1 MSIFTG
7 LYGYEIIML
16 VLGVVL
22 FLVLTFILLRSVV
35 KDQPWGKLVPFFLL
49 PIFMIGFPSFKK
61 LSYDDG
67 KIELE
72 KATHSLSDNPTDTAN
87 RKQTEAAIRAVEG
100 RGQQD
105 PGALVAIAGA
115 HWALGNYDSCQQLVA
130 RAEVLSPVDMALR
143 RQIGVLQGKV
153 QLHNQFK
160 QDVGLLDGYLKRIQ
174 SGDKDT
180 VLAGSLAAIL
190 DTLKKPVYV
199 SDMDAL
205 VISKAYLALDHP
217 DKALQVA
224 DKIVAAGAASDSVV
238 RFREALKKGDAGLAE
253 LKLPATAAARTVK
266 TVTFDKNVIT
276 RRGMEAVKK
285 Q

>member
-22 FLVLTFILLRSVV
+22 FLVLIFILLRSVV
-35 KDQPWGKLVPFFLL
+35 KDQPWGKMVPFFLL

-72 KATHSLSDNPTDTAN
+72 KVTHSLSSDPTDTAT
-87 RKQTEAAIRAVEG
+87 RKQAEEAIQSLEG
-100 RGQQD
+100 RGQRD
-105 PGALVAIAGA
+105 AGALVAIAGA
-115 HWALGNYDSCQQLVA
+115 HWALGNYDSCQRLVA
-130 RAEVLSPVDMALR
+130 KAEGLSPEDSTLRTQIAAL
-143 RQIGVLQGKV
+143 QAKV

-160 QDVGLLDGYLKRIQ
+160 EDVGLLEGYLRRIQ

-180 VLAGSLAAIL
+180 TLAGSMAAIL
-190 DTLKKPVYV
+190 DSLKKPLYV
-199 SDMDAL
+199 SDRDAL
-205 VISKAYLALDHP
+205 VISKVYVALDQP
-217 DKALQVA
+217 SKALQVA
-224 DKIVAAGAASDSVV
+224 DKIVASEPTSDSLI
-238 RFREALKKGDAGLAE
+238 RFRETLKNGGGLVE
-253 LKLPATAAARTVK
+253 QLKLPSTHAARTVK
-266 TVTFDKNVIT
+266 GVDFDKNVIT
-276 RRGMEAVKK
+276 RKDMKMVKK

>member
-22 FLVLTFILLRSVV
+22 FLVLIFILLRSVV

-72 KATHSLSDNPTDTAN
+72 KATHSLSDNPTDTAT
-87 RKQTEAAIRAVEG
+87 RKQAEAAIRNVEG

-115 HWALGNYDSCQQLVA
+115 HWALGNYDSCQQLVMK
-130 RAEVLSPVDMALR
+130 AEGLSPVDTALQ

-160 QDVGLLDGYLKRIQ
+160 QNIGLLDGYLKRIQ
-174 SGDKDT
+174 AGDKDT
-180 VLAGSLAAIL
+180 ALARSMAGIL
-190 DTLKKPVYV
+190 DTLKMPLYV
-199 SDMDAL
+199 SDKDAL
-205 VISKAYLALDHP
+205 VISKAYVALDHP
-217 DKALQVA
+217 DQALQVT
-224 DKIVAAGAASDSVV
+224 DKIVASGVASDSVV
-238 RFREALKKGDAGLAE
+238 RFREALKKGELEA
-253 LKLPATAAARTVK
+253 LKLPVTPAAKAVK

-276 RRGMEAVKK
+276 RKGMEVVRK
-285 Q
+285 

>member
-22 FLVLTFILLRSVV
+22 FVVLIFILLRSVV

-72 KATHSLSDNPTDTAN
+72 KVTHSLSENPTDTIT
-87 RKQTEAAIRAVEG
+87 RKQAEDAIQSVEG
-100 RGQQD
+100 RGQKD

-115 HWALGNYDSCQQLVA
+115 HWALGNYDSCQRLVA
-130 RAEVLSPVDMALR
+130 RAERLSPADTALQA
-143 RQIGVLQGKV
+143 QIGVLQGKV

-160 QDVGLLDGYLKRIQ
+160 QDVGLLDEYLKRIR

-180 VLAGSLAAIL
+180 ALAAGMAAIL
-190 DTLKKPVYV
+190 DSLKKPLYV
-199 SDMDAL
+199 SDKDAL
-205 VISKAYLALDHP
+205 VISKAYFALDHS
-217 DKALQVA
+217 DKALQLT

-238 RFREALKKGDAGLAE
+238 RFRDALKKGSAELEE
-253 LKLPATAAARTVK
+253 LKLPSTPATRAVK
-266 TVTFDKNVIT
+266 TVNFDKNVIT
-276 RRGMEAVKK
+276 RKGMEPVKK
-285 Q
+285 P

>member
-22 FLVLTFILLRSVV
+22 FLVLIFILLRSVV

-72 KATHSLSDNPTDTAN
+72 KATHSLSDNPTDTAT
-87 RKQTEAAIRAVEG
+87 RKQAEAAIRSVEG

-115 HWALGNYDSCQQLVA
+115 HWALGNYDSCQQLVMK
-130 RAEVLSPVDMALR
+130 AEGLSPVDTALR
-143 RQIGVLQGKV
+143 RQIGVLQAKV

-160 QDVGLLDGYLKRIQ
+160 RDVGVLDGYLKRIQ
-174 SGDKDT
+174 AGDKDT
-180 VLAGSLAAIL
+180 ALARSMAAIL
-190 DTLKKPVYV
+190 DTLKKPIYV
-199 SDMDAL
+199 SDKDAL
-205 VISKAYLALDHP
+205 VISKAYVALDHP
-217 DKALQVA
+217 DKALLVT
-224 DKIVAAGAASDSVV
+224 DRIVASGAASDSVV
-238 RFREALKKGDAGLAE
+238 QFREALKKGGLEA
-253 LKLPATAAARTVK
+253 LRLPATQAARAVK
-266 TVTFDKNVIT
+266 TVNFDKNVIT
-276 RRGMEAVKK
+276 RKGMEEVRR

>member
-1 MSIFTG
+1 MSIFNG
-7 LYGYEIIML
+7 LYGYEVIML
-16 VLGVVL
+16 VLGVML
-22 FLVLTFILLRSVV
+22 FLVLIFILLRSVV

-72 KATHSLSDNPTDTAN
+72 KATHSLSDDPTDTTI
-87 RKQTEAAIRAVEG
+87 RKQAEAAIRSVEG

-105 PGALVAIAGA
+105 PGALVALAGA
-115 HWALGNYDSCQQLVA
+115 HWALGNYDSCQQLVMK
-130 RAEVLSPVDMALR
+130 AEGLSPADTALR
-143 RQIGVLQGKV
+143 RQIGTLQAKV

-160 QDVGLLDGYLKRIQ
+160 RDVDVLDGYLKRIQ

-180 VLAGSLAAIL
+180 ALARSMAAIL

-199 SDMDAL
+199 SDKDAL
-205 VISKAYLALDHP
+205 VISKAYVALDHP
-217 DKALQVA
+217 DKALQVT
-224 DKIVAAGAASDSVV
+224 DKIVESGAASDSVV
-238 RFREALKKGDAGLAE
+238 HFREALKRGDGGLEA
-253 LKLPATAAARTVK
+253 LKLPATPAARAVK

-276 RRGMEAVKK
+276 RKGMEVVKK
-285 Q
+285 S

>member
-22 FLVLTFILLRSVV
+22 FLVLIFILLRSVV

-72 KATHSLSDNPTDTAN
+72 KATHSLSANPTDTTT
-87 RKQTEAAIRAVEG
+87 RKQTEEAIRVVQG

-115 HWALGNYDSCQQLVA
+115 HWALGNYDSSQQLVIK
-130 RAEVLSPVDMALR
+130 AEGLLPVDTAVR
-143 RQIGVLQGKV
+143 RQIGVLQAKV

-160 QDVGLLDGYLKRIQ
+160 RDVGALDGYLKRIQ
-174 SGDKDT
+174 AGDKDT
-180 VLAGSLAAIL
+180 TLAGSMAAIL
-190 DTLKKPVYV
+190 DSLKKPMYV
-199 SDMDAL
+199 SEKDAL
-205 VISKAYLALDHP
+205 VISKAYVALDHP
-217 DKALQVA
+217 DKALQVT
-224 DKIVAAGAASDSVV
+224 DKIVASGAASDSVV
-238 RFREALKKGDAGLAE
+238 RFREALKKGDGELKA
-253 LKLPATAAARTVK
+253 LKLPATSAARAVK
-266 TVTFDKNVIT
+266 TVDFDKNVIT
-276 RRGMEAVKK
+276 RKRMEEVRK

>member
-22 FLVLTFILLRSVV
+22 FLVLIFILLRSVV

-72 KATHSLSDNPTDTAN
+72 KATHSLSDNPTDTAT
-87 RKQTEAAIRAVEG
+87 RKQAEAAIRSVEG
-100 RGQQD
+100 RGQRD

-115 HWALGNYDSCQQLVA
+115 HWALGNYDSCQQLVMK
-130 RAEVLSPVDMALR
+130 AEGLSPVDTALR
-143 RQIGVLQGKV
+143 RQIEVLQAKV
-153 QLHNQFK
+153 ELHNQFK
-160 QDVGLLDGYLKRIQ
+160 RDVDVLDGYLKRIQ

-180 VLAGSLAAIL
+180 ALTRSMAGIL
-190 DTLKKPVYV
+190 DTLKKPLYV
-199 SDMDAL
+199 SDKDAL
-205 VISKAYLALDHP
+205 VISNAYVALDHP
-217 DKALQVA
+217 DLALQVT
-224 DKIVAAGAASDSVV
+224 DKIVASGVASDSVV
-238 RFREALKKGDAGLAE
+238 RFREALKKGELGA
-253 LKLPATAAARTVK
+253 LKLPVTPAGRAVK
-266 TVTFDKNVIT
+266 TVNFDKNVIT
-276 RRGMEAVKK
+276 RKGMETVRK

>member
-22 FLVLTFILLRSVV
+22 FLVLIFILLRSVV

-49 PIFMIGFPSFKK
+49 PIFMIGFPAFKK

-72 KATHSLSDNPTDTAN
+72 KAMHSLSANPTDTTT
-87 RKQTEAAIRAVEG
+87 RKQTEEAIRVVQG

-115 HWALGNYDSCQQLVA
+115 HWALGNYDSSQQLVIK
-130 RAEVLSPVDMALR
+130 AERLLPVDTAVR
-143 RQIGVLQGKV
+143 RQIGVLQAKV

-160 QDVGLLDGYLKRIQ
+160 RDVGALDGYLKRIQ
-174 SGDKDT
+174 AGDKDT
-180 VLAGSLAAIL
+180 ALAGSMAAIL
-190 DTLKKPVYV
+190 DSLKKPMYV
-199 SDMDAL
+199 SEKDAL
-205 VISKAYLALDHP
+205 VISKAYVALDHP
-217 DKALQVA
+217 DKALQVT
-224 DKIVAAGAASDSVV
+224 DKIVASGVASDSVV
-238 RFREALKKGDAGLAE
+238 RFREALKKGDGELKA
-253 LKLPATAAARTVK
+253 LKLPATSSARAVK
-266 TVTFDKNVIT
+266 TVDFDKNVIT
-276 RRGMEAVKK
+276 RKRMEEVKK
-285 Q
+285 R

>member
-22 FLVLTFILLRSVV
+22 FLVLIFILLRSVV

-72 KATHSLSDNPTDTAN
+72 KATHSLSDNPTDTAT
-87 RKQTEAAIRAVEG
+87 RKQAEAAIRSVEG

-115 HWALGNYDSCQQLVA
+115 HWALGNYDSCQQLVMK
-130 RAEVLSPVDMALR
+130 AEGLSPVDTALR
-143 RQIGVLQGKV
+143 RQIGVLQAKV

-160 QDVGLLDGYLKRIQ
+160 RDVGVLDGYLKRIQ
-174 SGDKDT
+174 AGNKDT
-180 VLAGSLAAIL
+180 ALARSMAAIL
-190 DTLKKPVYV
+190 DTLKKPMYV
-199 SDMDAL
+199 SDKDAL
-205 VISKAYLALDHP
+205 VISKAYVALDHP
-217 DKALQVA
+217 DKALLVT
-224 DKIVAAGAASDSVV
+224 DRIVASGAASDSVV
-238 RFREALKKGDAGLAE
+238 QFREALKKGE
-253 LKLPATAAARTVK
+253 LEALRLPATQAARAVK
-266 TVTFDKNVIT
+266 TVNFDKNVIT
-276 RRGMEAVKK
+276 RKGMEEVRR